1 MALIP
6 YQLIVG
12 VAERTIMR
20 IALYA
25 RVSTEEQAIHGLS
38 IEAQSEALEEWAK
51 QEHANV
57 VGTYIDAGI
66 SARKPAS
73 KRPSM
78 QRLLADIER
87 GKIDMV
93 VFTKLDRWFRNI
105 AEYYKVQ
112 DVLERHGVSW
122 KTIHEDYD
130 TATASGR
137 FKVNIMLAVAQD
149 EADRT
154 SERIKA
160 VFDSKRKR
168 GEAVSG
174 SVPPGIKICNKKF
187 TVDEDKAPIMRD
199 VFNFFIANHSVYAT
213 QRYAANTHGFLRDT
227 STLKRLLA
235 NPLYRG
241 RVVDEA
247 TFDLAKELLSVRS
260 QRNSG
265 SPRGRVYL
273 FKGMLRCDVCG
284 GMMSGIVC
292 KDFYYY
298 RCNKHTFTGNCP
310 NSKYIRESH
319 VEQWLLE
326 RVVSE
331 CDAYNSKI
339 TQERTERPRIDDAG
353 IRRKMSKLKDLYLS
367 DLIDR
372 DEYERDYTELKQKLE
387 KAQEAEPPAKPIDV
401 EYVRSA
407 IAMYDDLER
416 PEKKEFWM
424 RIVKEIIAYPDGTFS
439 FVLRNI

>member
-1 MALIP
+1 
-6 YQLIVG
+6 
-12 VAERTIMR
+12 MR

-112 DVLERHGVSW
+112 EILERHGVNW
-122 KTIHEDYD
+122 RTIHEDYD
-130 TATASGR
+130 TSTASGR

-265 SPRGRVYL
+265 SPRGRIYL

>member
-112 DVLERHGVSW
+112 EVLERHGVSW

-265 SPRGRVYL
+265 SPRGRIYL